1 MKQNPKHWQ
10 VIEHANRFLLQERY
24 IVGSKPYWST
34 KRVFILEAAAREEL
48 KHLLQTGRFTS
59 RSERLRTF

>member
-10 VIEHANRFLLQERY
+10 VIEHANRFLLQERFL
-24 IVGSKPYWST
+24 VGSKLYWST
-34 KRVFILEAAAREEL
+34 RRVFLFESAAREEL
-48 KHLLQTGRFTS
+48 RHLLQTGSFTS